1 MTPTEH
7 LERWIAAADKP
18 ADWPYPCL
26 DCDGTLKR
34 DAFRGWWRCPKCGD
48 TWADEYLAGHAEGA
62 AMAARIIRQEA
73 GEQP

>member
-7 LERWIAAADKP
+7 LERWIEAADKP
-18 ADWPYPCL
+18 EGWAYPCR
-26 DCDGTLKR
+26 DCDGTLVQ
-34 DAFRGWWRCPKCGD
+34 DAIGDWRCPKCGD
-48 TWADEYLAGHAEGA
+48 YWNGQYLAGIADGA